1 MNEKNSA
8 AVYMYVG
15 YLLPDC
21 AQSFFFFFL
30 FKNGD

>member
-21 AQSFFFFFL
+21 AQSFFFFL

>member
-21 AQSFFFFFL
+21 AQFFFL

>member
-21 AQSFFFFFL
+21 AQSFCFFL